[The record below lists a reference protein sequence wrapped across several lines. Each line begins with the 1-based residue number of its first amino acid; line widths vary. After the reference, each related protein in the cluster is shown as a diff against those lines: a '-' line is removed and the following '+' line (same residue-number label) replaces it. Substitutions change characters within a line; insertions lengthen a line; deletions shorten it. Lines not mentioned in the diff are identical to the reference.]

1 MITTKPG
8 FLLTGKTTLTIKR
21 TSAGSYVNGRWVDGT
36 TVAPAPTIT
45 ANVQPAN
52 TRDLL
57 LLPESERTKEWVKV
71 YTTDLIRNLRE
82 GVNGWAADEFTW
94 NGDTYRVM
102 RVKRY
107 QMGVLDH
114 YKALAARVELTPN

>member
-1 MITTKPG
+1 MITTRPG

-21 TSAGSYVNGRWVDGT
+21 QGAGSYVNGRWVDGT
-36 TVAPAPTIT
+36 TVTPAPTIT

-71 YTTDLIRNLRE
+71 YTSDVIRTMNE
-82 GVNGWAADEFTW
+82 GAGGWAADEFTW
-94 NGDTYRVM
+94 NGYVYKVM

-114 YKALAARVELTPN
+114 YMALAARVELTPN

>member
-1 MITTKPG
+1 MITTRPG

-21 TSAGSYVNGRWVDGT
+21 QGAGSYVNGRWTDGT
-36 TVAPAPTIT
+36 TVTPAPTIT

-57 LLPESERTKEWVKV
+57 LLPESERTKEWVKL
-71 YTTDLIRNLRE
+71 YTSDLIRTMNE
-82 GVNGWAADEFTW
+82 GTGGWAADEFTW
-94 NGDTYRVM
+94 NGYVYRVM

-114 YKALAARVELTPN
+114 YMALAARVELTPN